1 MAPLPGRRPGLFRRC
16 RQHRIEAPEAFGAYL
31 LLMMAQ
37 WRNEGQ
43 PLPDND
49 RKLA

>member
-1 MAPLPGRRPGLFRRC
+1 M
-16 RQHRIEAPEAFGAYL
+16 EAPEAFGAYL
-31 LLMMAQ
+31 LLMTAQ